1 MKPHILAAAFTAFLV
16 VASPPSGS
24 AQDSLQVRQREAMMA
39 CTEDRIRLC
48 SNVLPGGGRVVA
60 CMQFHAEKLSQRC
73 FQAMTAW
80 GLAVANAFKACQP
93 DADRLCPGLPLR
105 GPRGR
110 ACMTMNI
117 TRLGR
122 ACLDALFG
130 AEPFNGAAKSCQPDA
145 ARVCPHVPPA
155 GPGARLCLLQN
166 ADRLSAA
173 CRDAL
178 LDEEPFIGRPDP
190 KGGPIR

>member
-1 MKPHILAAAFTAFLV
+1 M
-16 VASPPSGS
+16 
-24 AQDSLQVRQREAMMA
+24 RQREARIA
-39 CTEDRIRLC
+39 CAEDRLRLC
-48 SNVLPGGGRVVA
+48 ADVPPGGGRMVA
-60 CMQFHAEKLSQRC
+60 CLHFNADKLSQRC

-110 ACMTMNI
+110 ACMAMNI
-117 TRLGR
+117 DRLSK

-130 AEPFNGAAKSCQPDA
+130 AEPFNGGFKTCLPDV
-145 ARVCPHVPPA
+145 ARLCPHVPPT
-155 GPGARLCLLQN
+155 GPGARLCMLQN
-166 ADRLSAA
+166 ADKLSSA

-190 KGGPIR
+190 RRGPTR